1 MLCYITYIGEYSP
14 PPPPPVPGS
23 NPLSQS
29 AGFGLGRAFYCNTH
43 PAVSASTC
51 PQQQS
56 WRGMIA
62 PLHEELTE
70 AANVSQ
76 FANNFTL
83 VYHVPFKLNYTN
95 FITNSIDKLKCS
107 IGTAN

>member
-1 MLCYITYIGEYSP
+1 
-14 PPPPPVPGS
+14 
-23 NPLSQS
+23 
-29 AGFGLGRAFYCNTH
+29 
-43 PAVSASTC
+43 
-51 PQQQS
+51 
-56 WRGMIA
+56 MIA

-83 VYHVPFKLNYTN
+83 VYHEPFKLNYTN
-95 FITNSIDKLKCS
+95 LITNSIDKLKCS